1 RVREPCDEDA
11 RLGPSMFGRRGR
23 ALLHRRTGSAGSE
36 IGLFF
41 LKVAWRPA
49 GGRKD
54 RLESFS
60 MTETLPKPIRAA
72 GGIVR
77 GAGQNTGKLLVVR
90 RRRYGGEVG
99 LPKGKLVEG
108 EDEAAAALREVEEET
123 GLRPVLRQHVG
134 RTHYKVRGRPK
145 TVSYFVMDAIDD
157 NVAR

>member
-1 RVREPCDEDA
+1 
-11 RLGPSMFGRRGR
+11 
-23 ALLHRRTGSAGSE
+23 
-36 IGLFF
+36 
-41 LKVAWRPA
+41 
-49 GGRKD
+49 
-54 RLESFS
+54 
-60 MTETLPKPIRAA
+60 MTETSPKPIRAA

-134 RTHYKVRGRPK
+134 RTHYSVHGRPK
-145 TVSYFVMDAIDD
+145 TVAYFVMDAIDD
-157 NVAR
+157 NVASPRDTGEIDATEWLTPGEAVAALTHDDDRKLVAGIFGIAKEAGR